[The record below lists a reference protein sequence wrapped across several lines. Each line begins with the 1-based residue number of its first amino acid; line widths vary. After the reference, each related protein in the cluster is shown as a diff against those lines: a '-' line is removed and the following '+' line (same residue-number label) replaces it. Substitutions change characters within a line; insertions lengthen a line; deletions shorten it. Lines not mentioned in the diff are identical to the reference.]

1 MENKQKSYP
10 GISWGKVFPENQYE
24 KCLQES
30 AQRGMY

>member
-1 MENKQKSYP
+1 MENKQKNYP
-10 GISWGKVFPENQYE
+10 GISWGKVFRENQYE